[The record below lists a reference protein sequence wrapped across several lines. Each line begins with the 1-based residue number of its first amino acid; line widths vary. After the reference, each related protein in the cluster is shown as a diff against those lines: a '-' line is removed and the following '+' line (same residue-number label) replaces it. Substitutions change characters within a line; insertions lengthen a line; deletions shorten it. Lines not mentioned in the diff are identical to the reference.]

1 MTETVL
7 HPAYVYDL
15 LAEPRS
21 FAEVDRLQ
29 LDLSAARSQG
39 AVPDTIILCEHPPTL
54 TLGRASDAAAEL
66 VGGEEPYRAL
76 GWEVLRA
83 DRGGRST
90 WHGPGQL
97 VCYPILDLRDHGKD
111 LRQYAHD
118 LERVLIEA
126 LADARDQR
134 GRRRGPRARRRL
146 GRGPQDRVTRHPRR
160 QLGRA
165 PRLRAQRRLRPRRVR
180 ALPRRAASTRRRSR
194 ASRRSSAATSGS
206 PTRAAPC
213 STRSRACSR
222 SSCRRSPPDAPHR
235 RHHDLLVEPGA
246 VRGVLRRGPRDAPR
260 PRRGRLLGAPRR
272 RRDPRRGR
280 REAARARPR
289 LLRAGRHPR
298 AHRGRRLRRASS
310 ARSWV
315 AASS

>member
-1 MTETVL
+1 MTEAVL

-39 AVPDTIILCEHPPTL
+39 AVPDTIIVCEHPPTL

-126 LADARDQR
+126 LAELGIAAVAGEDREHVGVWVEGRKIASLGIRVDGWIARHGFALNVNCDLDAFARFRACGLDATPFTSVARERGRDAGIADAR
-134 GRRRGPRARRRL
+134 GPVLDALARVFSL
-146 GRGPQDRVTRHPRR
+146 E
-160 QLGRA
+160 L
-165 PRLRAQRRLRPRRVR
+165 
-180 ALPRRAASTRRRSR
+180 
-194 ASRRSSAATSGS
+194 SAIPA
-206 PTRAAPC
+206 
-213 STRSRACSR
+213 
-222 SSCRRSPPDAPHR
+222 
-235 RHHDLLVEPGA
+235 
-246 VRGVLRRGPRDAPR
+246 
-260 PRRGRLLGAPRR
+260 
-272 RRDPRRGR
+272 
-280 REAARARPR
+280 
-289 LLRAGRHPR
+289 
-298 AHRGRRLRRASS
+298 
-310 ARSWV
+310 
-315 AASS
+315 